1 MAYLFLCYDRVWY
14 MDDAGQLFLER
25 NSLDE
30 TLAKVLIDRARQY
43 SIATLVVITGP
54 WWFTN
59 LRVGS
64 LVCNLLMQYIPTVS
78 CVVISK
84 IDLYTYLVEQWLF
97 PSYGVL
103 YIGQQKSVWHYDFV
117 RKIHTVEPKGVV
129 IDAQTYFVDPIDD
142 YFPDEYADNR
152 VSFTQESNTIIAS
165 YRWESISLAPLFQSL
180 SPVQAVLPSYYVQP
194 IIW

>member
-14 MDDAGQLFLER
+14 IDATGQVFLER

-30 TLAKVLIDRARQY
+30 TLAKLLIDRVRQY
-43 SIATLVVITGP
+43 HIDTLLVITGP

-59 LRVGS
+59 LRVGA

-78 CVVISK
+78 CLVVSK
-84 IDLYTYLVEQWLF
+84 IDLYQYMVDQWLL

-117 RKIHTVEPKGVV
+117 AKAHTVQPKGVT
-129 IDAQTYFVDPIDD
+129 IDTQSYFVDMIED

-152 VSFTQESNTIIAS
+152 VSFAQESNTLIAS
-165 YRWESISLAPLFQSL
+165 YRWKTVSIDPLIQSL
-180 SPVQAVLPSYYVQP
+180 SPVKAVLPSYYVQP